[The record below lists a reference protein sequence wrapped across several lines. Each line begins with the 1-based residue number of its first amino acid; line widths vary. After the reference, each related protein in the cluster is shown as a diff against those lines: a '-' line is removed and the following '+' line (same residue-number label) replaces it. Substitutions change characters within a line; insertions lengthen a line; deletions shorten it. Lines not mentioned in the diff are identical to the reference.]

1 MTQMKFN
8 RKYREYQP
16 STSSSGPPT
25 ERICKPSKCETEDD
39 TTTPAPPNP
48 PLSY

>member
-16 STSSSGPPT
+16 STNSSGPPT
-25 ERICKPSKCETEDD
+25 ERICKPTKCEDD

-48 PLSY
+48 PLTY